1 MENSSDG
8 LLFDEKAR
16 RIILAHYGIQNDPY
30 DDLDSREVS
39 EVTQEPY
46 FTNETLMP
54 MPEKSYAQE
63 LLDQP
68 VPLASRIAHL
78 VSYIDIE
85 PSTHGE
91 LNTEYSIAKQIGAP
105 VSWVK
110 KRAIEIG
117 IESTP
122 SHFDPDDIPHNIY
135 PSPSLELLREELRW
149 HREIAELDTEVKVG
163 EFGRLLGKTEEW
175 SMKYASELGFV
186 VNYVPSESGG
196 RARML
201 PRVALGQLR
210 HLILMFPPQDDWLTE
225 NEVSLVTGRE
235 PEWLASHLGRVG
247 IMTQQRWSSL
257 TGKLLHFYPPDTEE
271 AYLRMKSE
279 LPQPAGNWLSAAGI
293 ARKLAMTDEWT
304 SARLREINDSTA
316 ETRLNDINVPRLH
329 YSPATVAI
337 VEHIA
342 EMAKGVPEIEDWY
355 SVSSLSRAINM
366 SDSWVARR
374 LSYIASVPQL
384 RRDSAYRIFA
394 HYPPEALDEL
404 RQIQHVKLSD
414 LRAGNL

>member
-16 RIILAHYGIQNDPY
+16 RIILAYYGMGNDPY
-30 DDLDSREVS
+30 SESVS
-39 EVTQEPY
+39 LEAPKVTQEPY
-46 FTNETLMP
+46 FTDETLLP
-54 MPEKSYAQE
+54 MPEKTYAQE

-85 PSTHGE
+85 THTHGE
-91 LNTEYSIAKQIGAP
+91 LNTEYYIGKQIGAP

-110 KRAIEIG
+110 KRALEIG
-117 IESTP
+117 LEVVP
-122 SHFDPDDIPHNIY
+122 SNFDPDDIPHNVY

-149 HREIAELDTEVKVG
+149 DHEIAKLDAEVKVG
-163 EFGRLLGKTEEW
+163 EFARLLGKTEEW
-175 SMKYASELGFV
+175 SMKYASELGFL

-210 HLILMFPPQDDWLTE
+210 HLILMFPPQEDWLTE
-225 NEVSLVTGRE
+225 NEVSMVTGRE
-235 PEWLASHLGRVG
+235 PEWLTTHLGRVG
-247 IMTQQRWSSL
+247 IITQQRWSNL
-257 TGKLLHFYPPDTEE
+257 TGKLLHFYPPETEE
-271 AYLRMKSE
+271 AYLRMKRE
-279 LPQPAGNWLSAAGI
+279 LPPPAGNWLSATGI
-293 ARKLAMTDEWT
+293 ARKIAMTDEWT
-304 SARLREINDSTA
+304 TARLREINDSTA

-329 YSPATVAI
+329 YSPATVAV

-342 EMAKGVPEIEDWY
+342 ETAKAVPEIGDWY
-355 SVSSLSRAINM
+355 SISGLSRAINM

-374 LSYIASVPQL
+374 LPYIASSPQL
-384 RRDSAYRIFA
+384 RRDSTYRVFA